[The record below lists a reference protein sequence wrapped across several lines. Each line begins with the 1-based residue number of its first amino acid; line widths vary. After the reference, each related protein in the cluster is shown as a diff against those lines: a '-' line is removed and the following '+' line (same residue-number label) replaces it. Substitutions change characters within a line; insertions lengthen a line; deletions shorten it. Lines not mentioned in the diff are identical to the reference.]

1 MITWLELVAPETVS
15 TSKIDSKDEI
25 GEMLA
30 SINQLADDLQN
41 VVIGTMNQIA
51 AGGVSANI
59 KVRDP
64 EDEIARASNEQASEI
79 VSVNRVN
86 QPRLFTVG
94 HQIRRAAD

>member
-1 MITWLELVAPETVS
+1 
-15 TSKIDSKDEI
+15 
-25 GEMLA
+25 MLA

-59 KVRDP
+59 EVRDP

-79 VSVNRVN
+79 VSVNRFN
-86 QPRLFTVG
+86 QLELFYSRTPDKKGCRLKNLSW
-94 HQIRRAAD
+94 I

>member
-1 MITWLELVAPETVS
+1 MS

-51 AGGVSANI
+51 AGDVSANI
-59 KVRDP
+59 EVRNP

-79 VSVNRVN
+79 VSVNRFN
-86 QPRLFTVG
+86 QLELFYSRTPDKKGCRLKNLSW
-94 HQIRRAAD
+94 I